1 MTESV
6 ADSVRRSVFA
16 AVLAGGRAS
25 RFGSDKALALFGGE
39 PLLGRTL
46 RLLGP
51 QVTHLSVVAKVD
63 GAPAYAALAAAH
75 GAALLTDVSALKT
88 PLAGLSAALDWCCGL
103 QVLPE
108 LRALQALQRSE
119 AGAPAR
125 LFAVAA
131 DMPFVADSDLLARL
145 SAALDADSTA
155 AAALAYHGGSLQT
168 LAGLWVAPAC
178 AAAAR
183 ALLAREKVGPR
194 ALLDRVRFVTVP
206 FADEAQAFADADT
219 PEALAA
225 LERSLR

>member
-1 MTESV
+1 M
-6 ADSVRRSVFA
+6 
-16 AVLAGGRAS
+16 LAGGRAS

-46 RLLGP
+46 RLLRSR
-51 QVTHLSVVAKVD
+51 VTHLSVVAKAE

-75 GAALLTDVSALKT
+75 GAALLTDVSAMKT

-103 QVLPE
+103 VVEP
-108 LRALQALQRSE
+108 
-119 AGAPAR
+119 GAPMR

-131 DMPFVADSDLLARL
+131 DMPFVADGDLLARL
-145 SAALDADSTA
+145 SAALDADPNA
-155 AAALAYHGGSLQT
+155 AAALAWHGGSLQT

-178 AAAAR
+178 AAEAR

-206 FADEAQAFADADT
+206 FEDEAQAFADADT